1 MTTALLFNQLTKVG
15 VARYHGEPGQ
25 TLLSA
30 LEHLDCADD
39 VALLSHTDT
48 THLGENELA

>member
-1 MTTALLFNQLTKVG
+1 MTTALLFKQLTRVG

-39 VALLSHTDT
+39 VALLSHTHA
-48 THLGENELA
+48 THPGENE